1 MVGKIQRVSLREVW
15 KHEAYD
21 FTKWLEDNFE
31 LLNEITELNL
41 ISVEREKSAGK
52 FSVDLVGEDLEN
64 NLVIIENQLEKSNH
78 DHLGKLI
85 TYLTVLDAKSAIW
98 IVSEPRPEHIQAISW
113 LNESSS
119 GSFYLIK
126 LEAIKIGDSEPAPLL
141 TLIVGP
147 SEESRETGQT
157 KKDLVSRHTTRKRFW
172 TELLEYSKTHTK
184 LFASISPSTGNWIGT
199 SSGKSGLMFVFVAN
213 KSSTSVELYIDRGKD
228 KDQENEEIF
237 DFLSNHSKEIEI
249 AFEGPLSWESLE
261 GRRAFRIRKKL
272 NIGGRDDEEQWPE
285 IQKSM
290 VDAMISLEK
299 SFRPFINKLPI

>member
-1 MVGKIQRVSLREVW
+1 MW

-21 FTKWLEDNFE
+21 FTTWLEENFE

-41 ISVEREKSAGK
+41 TSVEREKSAGK
-52 FSVDLVGEDLEN
+52 FSVDLVGEDSEN

-126 LEAIKIGDSEPAPLL
+126 LEAIRIGTSDSAPLL

-147 SEESRETGQT
+147 SEESRATGKT
-157 KKDLVSRHTTRKRFW
+157 KKDLADRHISRKRFW
-172 TELLEYSKTHTK
+172 TGLLDYSKKDLK
-184 LFASISPSTGNWIGT
+184 LFSNISPSTGNWIGAGA
-199 SSGKSGLMFVFVAN
+199 GKSGMMFTFVAN
-213 KSSTSVELYIDRGKD
+213 KNDSSVELYIDRGKEKD
-228 KDQENEEIF
+228 KENEEIF
-237 DFLSNHSKEIEI
+237 DFFVNHSKEIER
-249 AFEGPLSWESLE
+249 AFGYPLIWERLE
-261 GRRAFRIRKKL
+261 GRRACRIKGKL
-272 NIGGRDDEEQWPE
+272 DIGGRDDEDKWPE
-285 IQKSM
+285 IQKTM
-290 VDAMISLEK
+290 VDSMISLEK
-299 SFRPFINKLPI
+299 SFRPFLDKLPI